1 MRTILLRVSSASLD
15 IPEEKKESISMGMG
29 LVVFVGIDKKDNDTI
44 LEDFAEKVTNLR
56 IFDDEN
62 GKLGFSLK
70 DKDYEILC
78 VPNFT
83 LCANINKGR
92 RPSFENAM
100 PQDTARK
107 LFENLIILLRARGL
121 SVKSGE
127 FGKNMVVNTECIGP
141 VNLVVEI

>member
-1 MRTILLRVSSASLD
+1 MKAILLRVSKSSLD
-15 IPEEKKESISMGMG
+15 IPEEDKESISIGMG
-29 LVVFVGIDKKDNDTI
+29 LVVFVGIDKKDSDTT
-44 LEDFAEKVTNLR
+44 LEDFVEKIANLR

-70 DKDYEILC
+70 DKNYEILC

-92 RPSFENAM
+92 RPSFENVM
-100 PQDTARK
+100 PQDTAKK

-127 FGKNMVVNTECIGP
+127 FGKTMAISTECAGP

>member
-1 MRTILLRVSSASLD
+1 MKAVILRVAKASLS
-15 IPEEKKESISMGMG
+15 IPNETKESISIGRG
-29 LVVFVGIDKKDNDTI
+29 LVIFVGIDKKDNDAT

-62 GKLGFSLK
+62 GKLDFSLK
-70 DKDYEILC
+70 DKNYEILC

-92 RPSFENAM
+92 RPSFENVM
-100 PQDTARK
+100 PQDAARK
-107 LFENLIILLRARGL
+107 LFENLIILLGARGL
-121 SVKSGE
+121 SVKSGK
-127 FGKNMVVNTECIGP
+127 FGKTMVINTECIGP

>member
-1 MRTILLRVSSASLD
+1 MKTILLRVSKASLSISD
-15 IPEEKKESISMGMG
+15 ENKESISIGMG
-29 LVVFVGIDKKDNDTI
+29 LVIFVGIDKNDNDTT
-44 LEDFAEKVTNLR
+44 LEGFAEKVTNLR
-56 IFDDEN
+56 IFDDES
-62 GKLGFSLK
+62 GKLDFSLK
-70 DKDYEILC
+70 DKNYEILC

-92 RPSFENAM
+92 RPSFENVM
-100 PQDTARK
+100 PQDAARK

-127 FGKNMVVNTECIGP
+127 FGKSMVINTECIGP